1 MSSNKQ
7 LINHLVAAGVLYSPS
22 LINAFH
28 VCDRILF
35 IPETLYAYAYEDRPL
50 PIGKA
55 QTISQPYTVAIMLEL
70 LHPRIGD
77 RVLDIG
83 SGSGWTTALLAT
95 AVGKSGFVHGIEVIP
110 RLVEYGNENLIKAK
124 IDNAA
129 IELAEPSILG
139 KPGELFD
146 RILVSASAS
155 EMPDVSSNPSAFSSS
170 LSKTVFGVSAK
181 KKTEHMSVMSSQD
194 LFLFRLSF
202 NPLDKYV

>member
-1 MSSNKQ
+1 MQNNEQ
-7 LINHLVAAGVLYSPS
+7 LIHHLMETGVLLSPN
-22 LINAFH
+22 LINAFRK
-28 VCDRILF
+28 CDRILF
-35 IPETLYAYAYEDRPL
+35 VPQELHPYAYMDRPL
-50 PIGKA
+50 PIGVS
-55 QTISQPYTVAIMLEL
+55 QTISQPYTVAVMLEL
-70 LHPRIGD
+70 LNPMVGN

-95 AVGKSGFVHGIEVIP
+95 TVRKSGFVHGIEIIP

-155 EMPDVSSNPSAFSSS
+155 EMPEVLLDQLKSGGILVIPIENSIWRIVKKENAILEYSEFPGF
-170 LSKTVFGVSAK
+170 VFV
-181 KKTEHMSVMSSQD
+181 
-194 LFLFRLSF
+194 
-202 NPLDKYV
+202 PLIV

>member
-1 MSSNKQ
+1 MRNNKELVDH
-7 LINHLVAAGVLYSPS
+7 LIGRGVVYSTS
-22 LINAFH
+22 IINAFSL
-28 VCDRILF
+28 CDRLLF
-35 IPETLYAYAYEDRPL
+35 VPEALHPYAYADQPL

-70 LHPRIGD
+70 LQPRIGD

-95 AVGKSGFVHGIEVIP
+95 AVGNSGFVQGIEIIP
-110 RLVEYGNENLIKAK
+110 RLVVYGNENLIKAK
-124 IDNAA
+124 IHNAS

-155 EMPDVSSNPSAFSSS
+155 EMPEALLDQLKPGGILVIPIENSIWRITKKENGTYEQYELPGF
-170 LSKTVFGVSAK
+170 VFV
-181 KKTEHMSVMSSQD
+181 
-194 LFLFRLSF
+194 
-202 NPLDKYV
+202 PLII